1 MIRIFT
7 SICIA
12 FVFFNGACIV
22 FIFPSP
28 AHGRNLRLREHQSSL
43 SVPLCLLLVWNRS
56 VCTFVPSSGSFV
68 APQQATTALLF
79 LVAYNI
85 TPAAVTDQNTKSW
98 KFLPKR
104 SKTPLDHHNVTLR
117 SENTKLPLGA
127 RYSELF
133 NIHKYMIYH
142 PQVETTNVLDCMF
155 NLVIFNIHL
164 CWTIICF
171 DQRLFISNRATLVC
185 SWAGKSHSNTH
196 YGG

>member
-68 APQQATTALLF
+68 APQQATTALLL

-104 SKTPLDHHNVTLR
+104 SKTPLDHHNVTLPP
-117 SENTKLPLGA
+117 ENFHWAPDIM
-127 RYSELF
+127 SCS
-133 NIHKYMIYH
+133 IYI
-142 PQVETTNVLDCMF
+142 N
-155 NLVIFNIHL
+155 NY
-164 CWTIICF
+164 
-171 DQRLFISNRATLVC
+171 ISST
-185 SWAGKSHSNTH
+185 
-196 YGG
+196 GGNNNYAWLYV